1 MIPMIERR
9 MTMGKPLKLK
19 SNNRIADILRSHIT
33 DYQQQYHLHPEQYKV
48 VFDILNCR
56 TRYLGGHIERCD
68 KCGTERH
75 IYHSCRNRHCP
86 TCQQLPREQWL
97 QARKSEVLPV
107 PYFHIVFTLPHD
119 LNSITLLNKKVM
131 LNILFQSMAETLMTF
146 AKNEMGGRLGFLA
159 ILHTWDQLLKSHFHL
174 HCLVPGGA
182 VAPNGT
188 KWMPC
193 RQNYLFNMEALGLV
207 FRGKFIYHMSRAF
220 QKGLLKFPGGPIT
233 PYAFKNLKKHLY
245 VHKWVVDV
253 RESFQ
258 NPEHVI
264 EYLGRY
270 THRVAISN
278 SRIRSFKDGQVT
290 FTYKNR
296 KTNQK
301 EPKCIG
307 AVEFIKRFLRHA
319 LPKRFVR
326 IRHYGFLSN
335 RNKERNLA
343 TVRRLM
349 GVSAK
354 KKPKTDSSVQEAMK
368 NLIGIDITVCPCCR
382 KGKMCFVRELT
393 KYIGANAAS
402 IIRPPRTSQATF
414 AAG

>member
-1 MIPMIERR
+1 MMMDKIF
-9 MTMGKPLKLK
+9 KLK

-33 DYQQQYHLHPEQYKV
+33 DYQKQYHLHPEQYKV

-56 TRYLGGHIERCD
+56 TRYLGGHVERCNV
-68 KCGTERH
+68 CGTERH

-97 QARKSEVLPV
+97 AARKSEILPV
-107 PYFHIVFTLPHD
+107 SYFHNVFTLPHK
-119 LNSITLLNKKVM
+119 LNPIILLNKKVM
-131 LNILFQSMAETLMTF
+131 LNLLFQSTAETLTTF
-146 AKNEMGGRLGFLA
+146 AENEMGGKLGFLT
-159 ILHTWDQLLKSHFHL
+159 ILHTWDQLLKPHFHL

-182 VAPNGT
+182 VTENGT
-188 KWMPC
+188 KWIPC
-193 RQNYLFNMEALGLV
+193 KRNYLFNMEALGLV

-220 QKGLLKFPGGPIT
+220 NKGLLKFPGGPLT
-233 PYAFKNLKKHLY
+233 PYAFKSLKKSLY
-245 VHKWVVDV
+245 EHKWVVDV

-278 SRIRSFKDGQVT
+278 SRIRSFKNGEVT
-290 FTYKNR
+290 FTYKDR

-301 EPKCIG
+301 KEKSIG
-307 AVEFIKRFLRHA
+307 AVEFIKRFLRHT

-335 RNKERNLA
+335 RNKERNLSA
-343 TVRRLM
+343 VRRIM
-349 GVSAK
+349 GVPAR
-354 KKPKTDSSVQEAMK
+354 KKPEAATTVQEAMQ

-382 KGKMCFVRELT
+382 KGRMCFERELT
-393 KYIGANAAS
+393 KYIGDNAAS
-402 IIRPPRTSQATF
+402 IIRPPFTSQATL